1 MSDWSSYVSSS
12 DLDTGDQ
19 STVLF
24 EHARK
29 HSLRATHFPKHVD
42 VDRALAARDVIG
54 APDLFD
60 RTVDRVLD
68 QFLMA
73 LAARQG
79 AIDFRDDL
87 AFGVIAVGIDRRQGA
102 DATRRRPGAPRHMIG
117 RRSTLTPP
125 HHRPTF
131 PSPTHETRKDARW

>member
-79 AIDFRDDL
+79 AIDLRDDL
-87 AFGVIAVGIDRRQGA
+87 AFGVIAVGIDRRHGA
-102 DATRRRPGAPRHMIG
+102 DATPRRPGAARPMIG
-117 RRSTLTPP
+117 RRYTLTPLDQ
-125 HHRPTF
+125 RPDFATAVK
-131 PSPTHETRKDARW
+131 EDRKSVV

>member
-1 MSDWSSYVSSS
+1 MRISDWRSDVCSS
-12 DLDTGDQ
+12 DLP
-19 STVLF
+19 
-24 EHARK
+24 A
-29 HSLRATHFPKHVD
+29 LRATQFPLHVD

-79 AIDFRDDL
+79 AIDLRDDL
-87 AFGVIAVGIDRRQGA
+87 AFGVIAVGIDRRHGA
-102 DATRRRPGAPRHMIG
+102 DATRRRPGAARHMIG
-117 RRSTLTPP
+117 RRYTLTPLDQ
-125 HHRPTF
+125 RPDFASAVKDGLQTF
-131 PSPTHETRKDARW
+131 EPIGRAHV